1 MKLAG
6 NIEIDRP
13 LPDGAA
19 TEAAAAGL
27 AKLSRPGDVFCLFG
41 ELGAGKT
48 AFARGFLRAL
58 GVTDD
63 IPSPTFNLVLTYDTE
78 AGVVWHFDLYRL
90 GGRDEAV
97 ELGID
102 EAFADGICL
111 IEWPDLLGS
120 WLPEQRIEI
129 HLSETDG
136 GRTRHLVLRALGPD
150 ATRWR
155 APW

>member
-1 MKLAG
+1 MLAG
-6 NIEIDRP
+6 IIEIERP
-13 LPDGAA
+13 LPDAAA

-27 AKLSRPGDVFCLFG
+27 ASLSQPGDIFCLFG
-41 ELGAGKT
+41 DLGAGKT

-58 GVTDD
+58 GVADD
-63 IPSPTFNLVLTYDTE
+63 IPSPTFNLVLTYDTD
-78 AGVVWHFDLYRL
+78 AGQVWHFDLYRL
-90 GGRDEAV
+90 GARDEAF

-111 IEWPDLLGS
+111 IEWPDRLGS
-120 WLPEQRIEI
+120 WLPEQRVEI

-136 GRTRHLVLRALGPD
+136 GRARHLLLRALGSG
-150 ATRWR
+150 AERWR

>member
-1 MKLAG
+1 MLAG
-6 NIEIDRP
+6 IIEIERP

-27 AKLSRPGDVFCLFG
+27 ASLSRPGDIFCLFG
-41 ELGAGKT
+41 NLGAGKT

-58 GVTDD
+58 GVADD
-63 IPSPTFNLVLTYDTE
+63 IPSPTFNLVLTYDTD
-78 AGVVWHFDLYRL
+78 AGQVWHFDLYRL
-90 GGRDEAV
+90 GARDEAV

-111 IEWPDLLGS
+111 IEWPDRLGS
-120 WLPEQRIEI
+120 WLPEQRVEI

-136 GRTRHLVLRALGPD
+136 GRARHLLLRALGPG
-150 ATRWR
+150 AGRWR

>member
-1 MKLAG
+1 LKLAG